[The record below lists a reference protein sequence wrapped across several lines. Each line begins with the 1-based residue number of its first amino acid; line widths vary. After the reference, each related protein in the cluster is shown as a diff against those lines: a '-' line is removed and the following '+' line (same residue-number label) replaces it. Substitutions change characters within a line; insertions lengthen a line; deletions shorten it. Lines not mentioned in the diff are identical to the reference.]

1 MRIALGSDHVGL
13 ELKQYIKSY
22 LEEKGIECVDVGC
35 YSAERTHYPEYAKK
49 VGEEV
54 VEGRCDLGMLFCG
67 TGVGM
72 SIAANK
78 VKGIRCVVCSEPYS
92 AQMARQHN
100 NANVLALGSRVV
112 GIELAKM
119 IVDAWLNAKYEGGRH
134 GIRVDMI
141 AALEEN

>member
-1 MRIALGSDHVGL
+1 MRIALGSDHVGI
-13 ELKQYIKSY
+13 ELKVYIKEY
-22 LEEKGIECVDVGC
+22 LEGKDIECVDVGC
-35 YSAERTHYPEYAKK
+35 YSTDRVHYPDYAKK

-54 VEGRCDLGMLFCG
+54 TSGRCDLGMLFCG

-92 AQMARQHN
+92 AQLSREHN
-100 NANVLALGSRVV
+100 NTNVLAIGSRVV
-112 GIELAKM
+112 GQELAKM
-119 IVDAWLNAKYEGGRH
+119 IVDAWLNAEYEGGRH

-141 AALEEN
+141 TEMEG